1 MAGIKTGI
9 SGQINNNIVTDGLV
23 FYVDPAYKK
32 SYPGSGTN
40 ANSLVG
46 SIDGT
51 FQNSPGFEPNNNG
64 IFEFDGTDEKIQL
77 TNSQDLCPEDGDFTF
92 NIWANPTN
100 YTGTWQGWFVGS
112 GTGALWIGISS
123 NGKYTLRKFNG
134 SVAGTISYT
143 PNPTTGIWTNVTIT
157 KIGSTAT
164 LYYNGISQAS
174 GTDNET
180 YAQYTTYIGDDNHNN
195 DYNGRFGPIM
205 FYKGKGLTQAEVTQN
220 YQAQKER
227 FGL

>member
-1 MAGIKTGI
+1 MAGIKSGI
-9 SGQINNNIVTDGLV
+9 NGQINNNIVTDGLV
-23 FYVDPAYKK
+23 FYMDPAYKK

-92 NIWANPTN
+92 NIWANPTS
-100 YTGTWQGWFVGS
+100 YISVYEAWFVTATSNG
-112 GTGALWIGISS
+112 LWIGTYSGNYILRAYGVS
-123 NGKYTLRKFNG
+123 NQLSFSTR
-134 SVAGTISYT
+134 
-143 PNPTTGIWTNVTIT
+143 PTTGVWTNVTIT

-164 LYYNGISQAS
+164 LYYNGISKTS
-174 GTDNET
+174 STDNKT
-180 YAQYTTYIGDDNHNN
+180 YVQSTTYIADDGGGA
-195 DYNGRFGPIM
+195 DYNGKFGPIM